1 VAEGRVAVATA
12 GGVGPLGLSAS
23 QTVMVSVADQERQQW
38 CGSDPLVDD
47 TGGMLTVLLTTPT
60 QLVLATENG
69 QVSSSQLLPAEPPPP
84 LQQQQHAEVGAASGS
99 AAGTATGGD
108 EAGPAVVSPVVHVYQ
123 PHAVGSRFV
132 SLDL

>member
-1 VAEGRVAVATA
+1 VATA

-38 CGSDPLVDD
+38 CGRDPLVDD

-60 QLVLATENG
+60 QLVLATESG
-69 QVSSSQLLPAEPPPP
+69 QVSSSQLLPAEPPP
-84 LQQQQHAEVGAASGS
+84 QQQPAAAAGAEVGSASGS

-123 PHAVGSRFV
+123 QNAVGSRFV